1 MNFTYILTAVL
12 FKNCLV
18 RAMCSFN
25 INWRLILVRLFIL
38 YFGVST
44 IIWAALREVKFSETE
59 TWSRLLLVRWKT
71 GGQGNH
77 VVGFLVN
84 FLLVFVSLFV
94 CLTFSW
100 FVCLFVYLFIFCL
113 FVCLFHVLFVCFC
126 FAQSKF
132 RKGSELQNTMPF
144 KSYIYERRD
153 EEFLPLA
160 GSYPDYIFVCV
171 EKVFVRRFLS
181 SQAKPN
187 ISGSGQR

>member
-44 IIWAALREVKFSETE
+44 IIWAAASREVKFLETE
-59 TWSRLLLVRWKT
+59 TWSRLVLVRWKT

-100 FVCLFVYLFIFCL
+100 FVCLFVYLFVYL
-113 FVCLFHVLFVCFC
+113 FVCLFVWCFLYLFVFVLHKVNFTKVHSYKILCLLSPIYMRDGTRNFC
-126 FAQSKF
+126 
-132 RKGSELQNTMPF
+132 R
-144 KSYIYERRD
+144 
-153 EEFLPLA
+153 
-160 GSYPDYIFVCV
+160 
-171 EKVFVRRFLS
+171 
-181 SQAKPN
+181 
-187 ISGSGQR
+187 